1 MKLETADPNPTNDL
15 RGYLNVVRRRKWSIG
30 LIALLVTGGAVLAS
44 VRQTPV
50 YDSTAEVQVAPYDPG
65 QALSGAADYIFLQS
79 MPNEVAVA
87 STPQVAALASTLVRK
102 QGGNGIETG
111 HLSVSNPANT
121 TILNLTYT
129 DASPQ
134 AAQTWAQAYAEAYIQ
149 QRDARAEAA
158 YKASTAGPQN
168 RLTKLQQELATKQ
181 DELLSAPASEKQ
193 SIENDINYLQSQ
205 VGVIEARL
213 ASVPVPYAGATQLI
227 APAPLPTSPS
237 SPKLVLNAVLGLMVG
252 LIIGLGLAFVRER
265 LDDRT
270 SGKDDLEGEIG
281 APVIAVVPKVG
292 GWKRRGTAYL
302 VARDAPMSAA
312 SEAYRTARA
321 NLQFL
326 GTMDGVKTI
335 VVTGAERGDGKT
347 STTANLAV
355 TLAQSGKRVVAIS
368 CDLRKPRL
376 HAFFGLQ
383 DAPGLAEFLAGRAS
397 LGEVA
402 RRAEPR
408 SLRVIATGTIPTDPA
423 ELLGSEAMSSLLR
436 DLREVA
442 DFVLLDTP
450 PVLAVSDALIL
461 ASMADGVVVVADAGS
476 TTRPALALT
485 RQQLEQVGSR
495 IVGGIYNNFDPSKAR
510 FPNYTSYRGYY
521 GHPPSTNGDARGG
534 ASPPEDEGVRGAPA
548 EDRVRDMWS

>member
-1 MKLETADPNPTNDL
+1 M
-15 RGYLNVVRRRKWSIG
+15 
-30 LIALLVTGGAVLAS
+30 
-44 VRQTPV
+44 
-50 YDSTAEVQVAPYDPG
+50 
-65 QALSGAADYIFLQS
+65 
-79 MPNEVAVA
+79 
-87 STPQVAALASTLVRK
+87 
-102 QGGNGIETG
+102 
-111 HLSVSNPANT
+111 
-121 TILNLTYT
+121 
-129 DASPQ
+129 SP
-134 AAQTWAQAYAEAYIQ
+134 
-149 QRDARAEAA
+149 
-158 YKASTAGPQN
+158 
-168 RLTKLQQELATKQ
+168 
-181 DELLSAPASEKQ
+181 
-193 SIENDINYLQSQ
+193 
-205 VGVIEARL
+205 
-213 ASVPVPYAGATQLI
+213 
-227 APAPLPTSPS
+227 
-237 SPKLVLNAVLGLMVG
+237 
-252 LIIGLGLAFVRER
+252 
-265 LDDRT
+265 
-270 SGKDDLEGEIG
+270 
-281 APVIAVVPKVG
+281 
-292 GWKRRGTAYL
+292 
-302 VARDAPMSAA
+302 A

-383 DAPGLAEFLAGRAS
+383 NAPGLAEFLAGRAS

-408 SLRVIATGTIPTDPA
+408 SLRVIATGTIPSDPA
-423 ELLGSEAMSSLLR
+423 ELLGSEAMISLLR

-461 ASMADGVVVVADAGS
+461 AGIADGVVVVADAGS

-485 RQQLEQVGSR
+485 RQQLDQVGSR

-510 FPNYTSYRGYY
+510 FSDYASYRGYY

-534 ASPPEDEGVRGAPA
+534 ASQPEDESATTGDP
-548 EDRVRDMWS
+548 VRDMWS